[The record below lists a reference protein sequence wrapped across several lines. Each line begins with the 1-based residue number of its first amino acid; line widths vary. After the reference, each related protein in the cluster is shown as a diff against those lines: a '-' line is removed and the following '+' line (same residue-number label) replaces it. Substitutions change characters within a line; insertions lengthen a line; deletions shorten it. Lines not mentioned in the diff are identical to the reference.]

1 MFNRILVPLDGS
13 ALAECVLPHAVA
25 FAQVT
30 GAEVTLLRVVE
41 QNTTPDQVE
50 SIDPV
55 SWHLRRVEVENYL
68 EDIARRLQAVNPSMP
83 VERVLLEGQAAERI
97 VEFAH
102 DHPLD
107 LIILSSHGSS
117 GLSGWNVSSVVQKII
132 LRAYTSIL
140 IIRAYQPQ
148 VAQLADLCYQRI
160 LVPLDGSARAEYVL
174 PMVNLLSQKCQADFI
189 SLAHVVARPE
199 VPRRGPL
206 TPEENELVNHLVERN
221 YGEATAYLDQ
231 LKARLP
237 GEVHARVEVSDSVIT
252 TLQNLIEEEQADL
265 VLLSAHGYSGRQK
278 YPYGSVGISFIAYG
292 TTPLLIMQDLP
303 QDTLERHPAEIV
315 AGHSGN
321 GGRKPVYDKPSL

>member
-13 ALAECVLPHAVA
+13 ALAECVLSHAAA
-25 FAQVT
+25 FAQAT
-30 GAEVTLLRVVE
+30 GVGVTLLRVVE

-68 EDIARRLQAVNPSMP
+68 EDIARRLQAINPSVP

-102 DHPLD
+102 DHRIG

-132 LRAYTSIL
+132 LRANTSIL

-148 VAQLADLCYQRI
+148 AAQLDDLCYRRI
-160 LVPLDGSARAEYVL
+160 LAPLDGSARAEYIL
-174 PMVNLLSQKCQADFI
+174 PMLNLLSQRCQAE
-189 SLAHVVARPE
+189 LLLVHVVARPE
-199 VPRRGPL
+199 MPRRAPL
-206 TPEENELVNHLVERN
+206 TPEENEMVNTLVERN
-221 YGEATAYLDQ
+221 YGEAAIYLDQ
-231 LKARLP
+231 LKSRLP
-237 GEVHARVEVSDSVIT
+237 GEVHTRVEVSDSVIT
-252 TLQNLIEEEQADL
+252 TLQDLVEEEKADL

-303 QDTLERHPAEIV
+303 QDTIERHPAEIV

-321 GGRKPVYDKPSL
+321 GGRKPVYDKPSI